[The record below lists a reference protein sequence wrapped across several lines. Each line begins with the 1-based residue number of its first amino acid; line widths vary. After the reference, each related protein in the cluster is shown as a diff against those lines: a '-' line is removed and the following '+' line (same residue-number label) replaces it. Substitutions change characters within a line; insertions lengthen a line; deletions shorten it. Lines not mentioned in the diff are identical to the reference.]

1 MGYNQDVRWSLV
13 FVLSACGRLGF
24 SEQTLDA
31 HRAPTGDADLDGV
44 EDDVDNCPLVTNP
57 DQHDEDADQVGD
69 ACDNCPTIANADQA
83 DGEPTPDG
91 VGDLCDPRPTIAG
104 DAIVAFDPFSA
115 TTLAP
120 TWIVQSGTWT
130 IAGDAV
136 HQTGTGDDLRIYH
149 EALSDIHDL
158 VIETRVTFD
167 AFDSVNND
175 RNAGLVIRL
184 DPAVGNGSST
194 GVYLDPTGTMGALK
208 LWRLVNG
215 SGGSP
220 VEVALAPP
228 QVGDAF
234 VLSLGAVGAAVTS
247 WLSTGQTVSA
257 SAPTMT
263 GVPGLRTHRA
273 SATYDY
279 FIAYRVGP

>member
-1 MGYNQDVRWSLV
+1 MRWSLV

-24 SEQTLDA
+24 SEQAPDA
-31 HRAPTGDADLDGV
+31 RVEPSGDADLDGI
-44 EDDVDNCPLVTNP
+44 ENDVDNCPVATNP
-57 DQHDEDADQVGD
+57 DQHDEDGDQVGD

-83 DGEPTPDG
+83 DGEAAADG
-91 VGDLCDPRPTIAG
+91 VGDVCDPRPTIGG

-120 TWIVQSGTWT
+120 TWIVQSGMWT
-130 IAGDAV
+130 VSGDAA
-136 HQTGTGDDLRIYH
+136 HQTGMGDDLRVYH
-149 EALSDIHDL
+149 AALADIPDL

-167 AFDSVNND
+167 AFDAINND

-184 DPAVGNGSST
+184 DPAAGDGSST

-208 LWRLVNG
+208 LWELVNG
-215 SGGSP
+215 SGGNP
-220 VEVALAPP
+220 VEVDLAPP
-228 QVGDAF
+228 QIGDAF

-247 WLSTGQTVSA
+247 RLSTGQTVSA
-257 SAPTMT
+257 SAPTTT
-263 GVPGLRTHRA
+263 GVAALRTHRA
-273 SATYDY
+273 RATYDY